1 MVPIF
6 KKGDRLK
13 PSNYRLIALLD
24 LEAKAYARLL
34 LKDLEKWAEEK
45 SIILLYKTGFR
56 SQSSTMDNVLALAHL
71 SAQVTLKN
79 QPPLFC
85 CFVDYSTAFDKV
97 VRKRLW
103 WKLENWGIPS
113 NLLKAI
119 RSLYEDTWVRV
130 KTSA

>member
-71 SAQVTLKN
+71 SAQVTLK
-79 QPPLFC
+79 
-85 CFVDYSTAFDKV
+85 DRKSV
-97 VRKRLW
+97 V
-103 WKLENWGIPS
+103 
-113 NLLKAI
+113 
-119 RSLYEDTWVRV
+119 
-130 KTSA
+130 